1 MNIGGVDS
9 PLAMLILNY
18 LGHDNLT
25 IIVAFLFLKQ
35 LKQIGDIN
43 NEKRPILSNEASLL
57 VVKEG
62 LEPSTPGLWILCS
75 NQLSYIT
82 LKTERAILVFYMPI
96 VKE

>member
-57 VVKEG
+57 VGKSQHYKS
-62 LEPSTPGLWILCS
+62 LEPLMGLG
-75 NQLSYIT
+75 
-82 LKTERAILVFYMPI
+82 
-96 VKE
+96 